1 MRGRGFFAAAFLLLT
16 LIVWAGC
23 AGPSQDRR
31 SDADTQTL
39 DQQPGDADVELDEQ
53 VYVNVY
59 GSGGDDWRD
68 SWQPDIKPPARFD
81 LTAGRDEST
90 DSADEDSLRMVQGF
104 RLQLADVLEHG
115 AATEIQ
121 DRALAWFDHVYVT
134 FRSPNYK
141 IRAGNYQ
148 TRGEAVLKLE
158 VAREHGFRDAWIVP
172 DYVFENPPP
181 PMRTVVDSLAADSL
195 AVDAETLAPQPT
207 DAPE

>member
-1 MRGRGFFAAAFLLLT
+1 MRGRGFLTAAFLLL
-16 LIVWAGC
+16 IVILWAGC

-31 SDADTQTL
+31 SDADTQTQ
-39 DQQPGDADVELDEQ
+39 DRSASGADVELDKQ
-53 VYVNVY
+53 VYVDVY

-68 SWQPDIKPPARFD
+68 PWQPDIKPPARFD
-81 LTAGRDEST
+81 LSAGDDDSTPTA
-90 DSADEDSLRMVQGF
+90 AEDSLRMVQGF

-115 AATEIQ
+115 IASEIQ

-148 TRGEAVLKLE
+148 TRAEAVAKLQ
-158 VAREHGFRDAWIVP
+158 VARDHGFRDAWIVP
-172 DYVFENPPP
+172 DWVFENPPP
-181 PMRTVVDSLAADSL
+181 PMRTAVDSL

-207 DAPE
+207 DVPE